1 MDADMCI
8 SIWPRCMTCPV
19 SRLLCAQASRKTRNM
34 PHFRVAGTD
43 FNGQTATRDTSLSTL
58 KPALQRGA
66 KLGPWRKPNHDHRP
80 PRAPSSRACDTSH
93 SPLRA
98 QSRHWRGWSKDK
110 RGRLEARGGA
120 QMAHADRQRSR
131 RSCVLIAG
139 VCTRCLVRCSPY
151 PFGAQCLPNGYECE
165 RRAIHGLLHMQER
178 V

>member
-1 MDADMCI
+1 MCI
-8 SIWPRCMTCPV
+8 SIWPQYMTCPAGACSV
-19 SRLLCAQASRKTRNM
+19 RRLPEKHETPFISELPERTSTGKRPLVTR
-34 PHFRVAGTD
+34 PCHS
-43 FNGQTATRDTSLSTL
+43 QTCIG
-58 KPALQRGA
+58 RGA

-80 PRAPSSRACDTSH
+80 LSLARATHHFRLIVPNGGIH
-93 SPLRA
+93 
-98 QSRHWRGWSKDK
+98 HWRGWSKDK